1 MKGGYHLYFNNTKTQ
16 KDDVMAKK
24 LYLTAKTKLT
34 PTPEQTDLLW
44 QTSDS
49 ARRLYNLALE
59 QQQTVFIQR
68 KRRVSHFE
76 QKRELPHVRREY
88 FPELHS
94 QTAQEVIFDLEE
106 AYKSFL
112 SLLRTDKTARPPRF
126 RGRKYFYTL
135 TYPQKSYHLEDDA
148 IVLHNPKGWLKI
160 DFAEGYIDIPRVKAL
175 KQVEISEKDGN
186 YYACITC
193 EVLPERQ
200 VTTGKEIAFDP
211 GAKTLLVGYDGEKI
225 LNVESTALK
234 KTAKYYDKALDAV
247 KSKLDRSKRG
257 SKRHR
262 RLVRAKKRLLNKRSR
277 RLKQINHSISKEL
290 TKMGYVSYYI
300 GDWSKKQSLA
310 DTGSKNANKRI
321 NRVVQN
327 QLPVAKLVD
336 YLTYKA
342 NLKSCEVSKVN
353 EANSTNTCSD
363 CGHLGEKLH
372 PSIRTFRCKNCGLEI
387 DRDEN
392 AAINLYKWYAA
403 KVTGPTLIKSR
414 MSIKFVFGPYNKC
427 LKRIWA

>member
-1 MKGGYHLYFNNTKTQ
+1 M
-16 KDDVMAKK
+16 
-24 LYLTAKTKLT
+24 
-34 PTPEQTDLLW
+34 
-44 QTSDS
+44 
-49 ARRLYNLALE
+49 
-59 QQQTVFIQR
+59 
-68 KRRVSHFE
+68 
-76 QKRELPHVRREY
+76 
-88 FPELHS
+88 
-94 QTAQEVIFDLEE
+94 
-106 AYKSFL
+106 
-112 SLLRTDKTARPPRF
+112 
-126 RGRKYFYTL
+126 
-135 TYPQKSYHLEDDA
+135 
-148 IVLHNPKGWLKI
+148 
-160 DFAEGYIDIPRVKAL
+160 
-175 KQVEISEKDGN
+175 
-186 YYACITC
+186 
-193 EVLPERQ
+193 
-200 VTTGKEIAFDP
+200 
-211 GAKTLLVGYDGEKI
+211 LVGYDGEKI
-225 LNVESTALK
+225 LDIESTALK

-290 TKMGYVSYYI
+290 TKMGYDSYYI

-427 LKRIWA
+427 LKRIWLKTS